1 MINVLVL
8 EDSPPL
14 QSFLKT
20 LLGAS
25 GYNVSITAK
34 GLDGFALMSEHC
46 FDLVLLD
53 LGLLDMDGQAWLEE
67 VRQWSQIPILVL
79 SARDGEVEK
88 VTALDNGA
96 NDYITKPFSA
106 NELLARMRVLLRAN
120 TQPSLALQCG
130 NIKIDPH
137 KHTVMLNDKVVKLTK
152 KEYRILLMLFQNKDK
167 VLTHNAILTQ
177 VWGVQY
183 INRPEYVRVH
193 IAQLR
198 QKLEVNPASPVHI
211 LTEPAVGY
219 RLVG

>member
-8 EDSPPL
+8 EDSPAL

-25 GYNVSITAK
+25 GYNVSISAK
-34 GLDGFALMSEHC
+34 GLDGFS
-46 FDLVLLD
+46 VLLD
-53 LGLLDMDGQAWLEE
+53 LGLLDMDGQAWLLE

-88 VTALDNGA
+88 VSALDNGA

-106 NELLARMRVLLRAN
+106 NELLARMRVLLRVN
-120 TQPSLALQCG
+120 TQPRLALQCG
-130 NIKIDPH
+130 NIIIDPH
-137 KHTVMLNDKVVKLTK
+137 KHTVTLNSSDIKLTN
-152 KEYRILLMLFQNKDK
+152 KEYKILLMLFQNKDK
-167 VLTHNAILTQ
+167 VLTHNAILSQ
-177 VWGVQY
+177 VWGDQY
-183 INRPEYVRVH
+183 INRPEYIRVH
-193 IAQLR
+193 VAQLR
-198 QKLEVNPASPVHI
+198 QKLEENPASPIHI

>member
-1 MINVLVL
+1 
-8 EDSPPL
+8 
-14 QSFLKT
+14 
-20 LLGAS
+20 
-25 GYNVSITAK
+25 
-34 GLDGFALMSEHC
+34 MSEQS

-53 LGLLDMDGQAWLEE
+53 LGLLDMDGQAWLLE

-106 NELLARMRVLLRAN
+106 NELLARMRVLLRVN

-130 NIKIDPH
+130 NIIIDPH
-137 KHTVMLNDKVVKLTK
+137 KHTVTLNSSDVKLTN
-152 KEYRILLMLFQNKDK
+152 KEYKILLMLFQNKDK
-167 VLTHNAILTQ
+167 VLTHNAILSQ
-177 VWGVQY
+177 VWGEQY
-183 INRPEYVRVH
+183 INRPEYIRVH
-193 IAQLR
+193 VAQLR
-198 QKLEVNPASPVHI
+198 QKLEVNPASPIHI

>member
-1 MINVLVL
+1 MINILAL

-20 LLGAS
+20 LLAAS
-25 GYNVSITAK
+25 GYQVSMRAK
-34 GLDGFALMSEHC
+34 GLDGFALLSEQQ

-53 LGLLDMDGQAWLEE
+53 LGLQDMDGQDWLLEL
-67 VRQWSQIPILVL
+67 RQWSQLPVLVL

-106 NELLARMRVLLRAN
+106 NELLARIRVLLR
-120 TQPSLALQCG
+120 TQNKPSAAFTCG
-130 NIKIDPH
+130 NIKVDPQ
-137 KHTVMLNDKVVKLTK
+137 KHVVTASGSEIKLTK
-152 KEYRILLMLFQNKDK
+152 KEYAILLLLFQNKDK
-167 VLTHNAILTQ
+167 VLTHNTILSH
-177 VWGVQY
+177 VWGEQY

-193 IAQLR
+193 MAQLR
-198 QKLEVNPASPVHI
+198 QKLEQNPASPKHL

-219 RLVG
+219 RLVD

>member
-1 MINVLVL
+1 MTNILVL

-25 GYNVSITAK
+25 GYKVSISAN
-34 GLDGFALMSEHC
+34 GLDGFSLMSEQS

-53 LGLLDMDGQAWLEE
+53 LGLLDMDGQAWLLE

-120 TQPSLALQCG
+120 TQPSMVLQCG
-130 NIKIDPH
+130 NINIDPH
-137 KHTVMLNDKVVKLTK
+137 KHSVLLNNNDVKLTK
-152 KEYRILLMLFQNKDK
+152 KEYKILLLLFQNKDK
-167 VLTHNAILTQ
+167 VLTHNAILSQ
-177 VWGVQY
+177 VWGEQY

-198 QKLEVNPASPVHI
+198 QKLEVNPANPSHI

>member
-8 EDSPPL
+8 EDSPAL

-25 GYNVSITAK
+25 GYNVSISAK
-34 GLDGFALMSEHC
+34 GLDGFSLMSEQS

-53 LGLLDMDGQAWLEE
+53 LGLLDMDGQAWLLE

-106 NELLARMRVLLRAN
+106 NELLARMRVLLRVN
-120 TQPSLALQCG
+120 TQPRLALQCG
-130 NIKIDPH
+130 NIIIDPH
-137 KHTVMLNDKVVKLTK
+137 KHTVTLNSSDVKLTN
-152 KEYRILLMLFQNKDK
+152 KEYKILLMLFQNKDK
-167 VLTHNAILTQ
+167 VLTHNAILSQ
-177 VWGVQY
+177 VWGEQY
-183 INRPEYVRVH
+183 INRPEYIRVH
-193 IAQLR
+193 VAQLR
-198 QKLEVNPASPVHI
+198 QKLEVNPASPIHI

>member
-1 MINVLVL
+1 
-8 EDSPPL
+8 L

-25 GYNVSITAK
+25 GYNVSISAK
-34 GLDGFALMSEHC
+34 GLDGFSLMSEQS

-53 LGLLDMDGQAWLEE
+53 LGLLDMDGQAWLLE

-106 NELLARMRVLLRAN
+106 NELLARMRVLLRVN

-130 NIKIDPH
+130 SIIIDPH
-137 KHTVMLNDKVVKLTK
+137 KHTVTLNSSDVKLTN
-152 KEYRILLMLFQNKDK
+152 KEYKILLMLFQNKDK
-167 VLTHNAILTQ
+167 VLTHNAILSQ
-177 VWGVQY
+177 VWGEQY
-183 INRPEYVRVH
+183 INRPEYIRVH
-193 IAQLR
+193 VAQLR
-198 QKLEVNPASPVHI
+198 QKLEVNPASPIHI

>member
-1 MINVLVL
+1 MINILAL

-20 LLGAS
+20 LLAAS
-25 GYNVSITAK
+25 GYQVSVRAK
-34 GLDGFALMSEHC
+34 GLDGFALLSEQQ

-53 LGLLDMDGQAWLEE
+53 LGLQDMDGQDWLLEL
-67 VRQWSQIPILVL
+67 RQWSQLPVLVL

-106 NELLARMRVLLRAN
+106 NELLARIRVLLR
-120 TQPSLALQCG
+120 TQNKPSVAFTCG
-130 NIKIDPH
+130 NIKVDPQ
-137 KHTVMLNDKVVKLTK
+137 KHVVTASGSEIKLTK
-152 KEYRILLMLFQNKDK
+152 KEYAILLLLFQNKDK
-167 VLTHNAILTQ
+167 VLTHNTILSH
-177 VWGVQY
+177 VWGEQY

-193 IAQLR
+193 MAQLR
-198 QKLEVNPASPVHI
+198 QKLEQNPASPKHL

-219 RLVG
+219 RLVD

>member
-1 MINVLVL
+1 MANVLIL

-20 LLGAS
+20 LLKAS
-25 GYNVSITAK
+25 GYNVFIRAN
-34 GLDGFALMSEHC
+34 GLDGFALMSEQN

-53 LGLLDMDGQAWLEE
+53 LGLLDMDGQAWLIEA
-67 VRQWSQIPILVL
+67 RQWCQIPILVL

-120 TQPSLALQCG
+120 TQPSMVLQCG
-130 NIKIDPH
+130 QITIDPH
-137 KHTVMLNDKVVKLTK
+137 KHIVKLDNGEVKLTN
-152 KEYRILLMLFQNKDK
+152 KEYKILLLLFQNKDK
-167 VLTHNAILTQ
+167 VLTHNAILSD
-177 VWGVQY
+177 VWGEQY
-183 INRPEYVRVH
+183 VERPEYVRVH

-198 QKLEVNPASPVHI
+198 QKLEVNPANPVHI

-219 RLVG
+219 RLVE